1 MIDGLICGNGQQALE
16 WRRAVDRNFV
26 TTEAAMTEPKP
37 IEAFPAQ
44 TVHDEGAV
52 GATIRWVITEAD
64 GSDNYALRVIE
75 LEPQGNTPHHSH
87 WFEHQN
93 YVVEGEGTVTIGDT
107 VYPVKP
113 GDVIF
118 VPGGV
123 PHQYRSAGAAPLKF
137 LCGVPQPWIKE
148 AKEERQKRERG

>member
-1 MIDGLICGNGQQALE
+1 
-16 WRRAVDRNFV
+16 
-26 TTEAAMTEPKP
+26 MTEPKP

-44 TVHDEGAV
+44 HVHDEGAV
-52 GATIRWVITEAD
+52 GATIRWVISEAD
-64 GSDNYALRVIE
+64 GSDTYALRVIE
-75 LEPQGNTPHHSH
+75 LQPHGNTPHHSH

-93 YVVEGEGTVTIGDT
+93 YVIEGEGTVTIGDA

-123 PHQYRSAGAAPLKF
+123 QHQYRSTGDTPLRF
-137 LCGVPQPWIKE
+137 LCGIPQPWVKE
-148 AKEERQKRERG
+148 AKEERETRERREDRE

>member
-1 MIDGLICGNGQQALE
+1 MI
-16 WRRAVDRNFV
+16 
-26 TTEAAMTEPKP
+26 EPKP

-44 TVHDEGAV
+44 TVHDEGAS
-52 GATIRWVITEAD
+52 GATIRWVISEAD

-75 LEPQGNTPHHSH
+75 LEAGGNTPHHSH

-107 VYPVKP
+107 VYPVKA

-123 PHQYRSAGAAPLKF
+123 QHQYRSSPDRPLRF
-137 LCGVPQPWIKE
+137 LCGIPQPWIKE
-148 AKEERQKRERG
+148 ARQEREGREE

>member
-1 MIDGLICGNGQQALE
+1 
-16 WRRAVDRNFV
+16 
-26 TTEAAMTEPKP
+26 MTEPKP

-44 TVHDEGAV
+44 HVHDEGAN
-52 GATIRWVITEAD
+52 GATIRWVISEAD

-75 LEPQGNTPHHSH
+75 LEPHGNTPHHSH

-123 PHQYRSAGAAPLKF
+123 PHQYRSTGATPLKF
-137 LCGVPQPWIKE
+137 LCGIPQPWIKE
-148 AKEERQKRERG
+148 ARLARSGDWEPFRTLARRF